1 MAILWL
7 VRFIRRGPTGAYRLC
22 LLEDERRGM
31 LMVVLGAGGERMDLV
46 VGMGVGMAVVGLEA
60 REEEEVVVT
69 VVVVGPWVLR
79 LHLETG
85 DVASDP
91 MLTVE
96 AEAAA
101 VVVSGAEETATSG
114 LNLPLCHV

>member
-1 MAILWL
+1 
-7 VRFIRRGPTGAYRLC
+7 
-22 LLEDERRGM
+22 
-31 LMVVLGAGGERMDLV
+31 
-46 VGMGVGMAVVGLEA
+46 
-60 REEEEVVVT
+60 
-69 VVVVGPWVLR
+69 
-79 LHLETG
+79 
-85 DVASDP
+85 

>member
-1 MAILWL
+1 MLDHEALLGRTDIVVDMA
-7 VRFIRRGPTGAYRLC
+7 G
-22 LLEDERRGM
+22 
-31 LMVVLGAGGERMDLV
+31 VVV
-46 VGMGVGMAVVGLEA
+46 VVVVVDLEA
-60 REEEEVVVT
+60 RGVAMVAVDAD
-69 VVVVGPWVLR
+69 PWAPG

>member
-7 VRFIRRGPTGAYRLC
+7 VRFILRDRMGACRLC
-22 LLEDERRGM
+22 LLEDERREN
-31 LMVVLGAGGERMDLV
+31 LMVVLGVGVGRMGLG